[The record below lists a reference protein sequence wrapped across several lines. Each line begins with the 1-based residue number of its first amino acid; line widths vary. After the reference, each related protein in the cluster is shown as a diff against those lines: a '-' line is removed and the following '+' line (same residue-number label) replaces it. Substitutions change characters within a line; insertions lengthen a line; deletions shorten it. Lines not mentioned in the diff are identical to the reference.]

1 MDLRQ
6 YFKKIRDVESGL
18 ADLFP
23 VVVSL
28 ETPDGGKAGV
38 ASEVSRE
45 QAAKLIVEACARLA
59 SEAEKQAYYAKQA
72 SEKKAAERAETARRL
87 QVTIVGHPDFADGER
102 DRPVNLPAVSRK

>member
-18 ADLFP
+18 ADVFP

-45 QAAKLIVEACARLA
+45 QAARLIVEACARLA
-59 SEAEKQAYYAKQA
+59 SEAEKQAYYARQA
-72 SEKKAAERAETARRL
+72 SERKAVERAEMARRL
-87 QVTIVGHPDFADGER
+87 QVTIVGHDLADAEL
-102 DRPVNLPAVSRK
+102 DSPVSLPPASRK